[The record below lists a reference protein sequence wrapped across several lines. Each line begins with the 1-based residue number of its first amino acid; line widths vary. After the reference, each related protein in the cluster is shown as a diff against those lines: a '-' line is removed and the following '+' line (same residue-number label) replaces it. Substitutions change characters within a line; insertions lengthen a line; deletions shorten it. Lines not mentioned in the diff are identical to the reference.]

1 MYTVLN
7 YVDPNMAVSVKL
19 DVECEDGGTIKID
32 GLADCKHGTYDISG
46 EALKGV
52 SLTDAKGD
60 LYCLIASDYHRYDER
75 VLSGDIPKHEVGEL
89 VRGYLYH
96 RGQRVTV
103 EKALFDGAVVAGDL
117 LVPVAGT
124 TKLKKDDGAGVN
136 AVAKVLEVKKYMGR
150 DVVKMIML

>member
-1 MYTVLN
+1 MLRV
-7 YVDPNMAVSVKL
+7 
-19 DVECEDGGTIKID
+19 
-32 GLADCKHGTYDISG
+32 TYI
-46 EALKGV
+46 V
-52 SLTDAKGD
+52 
-60 LYCLIASDYHRYDER
+60 YHRYDER

-124 TKLKKDDGAGVN
+124 TKLKKDGGAGVN